1 MRSERH
7 SLAPVGGNLHAVCH
21 FRHIPAQPVAARVSR
36 LDRGVAHATVS
47 VADMPRPDVSHLPG
61 LIRTLTLTG
70 RVGAFPRAPGF
81 FVFSEENQDI
91 RRSFAHSARC
101 SAISLKAMAIVP
113 TSKVSN
119 RTEQTEDATC
129 SVPKPSLRRHFSQG
143 FLPAAPH
150 PANRRFSALGPV
162 RARRPFLTA
171 TLSQARLSGLL
182 ATSSTV
188 DNTPIA
194 ADRRGRFGARRI
206 GTASSRHHARA
217 GSGGRVL
224 SCPTFSQTKDHP
236 CSRRS

>member
-70 RVGAFPRAPGF
+70 RVGTFSRAPGF
-81 FVFSEENQDI
+81 FVFFVENQDI
-91 RRSFAHSARC
+91 RRSFAHSARYP
-101 SAISLKAMAIVP
+101 AISLKAMAIVP
-113 TSKVSN
+113 TSTVSN
-119 RTEQTEDATC
+119 RTEKTEDATC
-129 SVPKPSLRRHFSQG
+129 SVPKPSLRR
-143 FLPAAPH
+143 
-150 PANRRFSALGPV
+150 
-162 RARRPFLTA
+162 PFLTA
-171 TLSQARLSGLL
+171 TLSRARLSGPL

-188 DNTPIA
+188 DNTSIA
-194 ADRRGRFGARRI
+194 ADRRRRFGARRI

-217 GSGGRVL
+217 GSGGRGL